1 MMKTLRYVFL
11 LLAAVLVVL
20 ASTVLPKVTFD
31 SDMMALFPQDA
42 RNPAVAKANELLEEG
57 VTRKIFFLLSSSD
70 WQDTLRAVP
79 LFEQALSACDCIAA
93 VSARQNMD
101 NLVELQ
107 QHYQQFASMLLSQKD
122 RVLLEEEQGQVLIEA
137 ALQELMANPAS
148 LSTAELMGDPLSTL
162 DAYLASL
169 QGQTSGR
176 GAIEDGYIY
185 FDDASADRRYLLV
198 TADIAGSPYG
208 LDVQSA
214 VHETINNARARFAEA
229 VQDPDI
235 VQTGVFF
242 YARAGT
248 EQARAE
254 VSTIGVGSL
263 VGIIVIFLL
272 VFRSLGLLLLAMVP
286 TTAGV
291 VAGLILCQLIFGSV
305 HVIALVFGA
314 SLIGVSI
321 DYSLHFL
328 CKRQAMGLGWQPRVG
343 LRKVIV
349 GLSLGLLT
357 TTAGYLGFV
366 IAGFPG
372 FKQVAVF
379 SCAGLLVSYMV
390 VVGFYPWIL
399 GSPDKRMP
407 PQSLRLKLTAYLA
420 AARRYLP
427 WIKRPEI
434 AAPLLVIAIG
444 GLWQLQMLDDIRAM
458 QLPNSELQAQEA
470 RFREVVGQVT
480 AMQYLLVEGDTQ
492 EALLQKLEQLQAP
505 LREAQTAGA
514 IDGFTNLTSWLPSKA
529 TQQDN
534 NALVLEQLIDKGL
547 LDIYLDTLGVK
558 DAARAQIINSFTQPA
573 ADFLTIDKI
582 IDSLEK
588 LLRRPL
594 YFSSEGKHYSL
605 VLLDDLHN
613 TEPLRELAETSDN
626 VLWVDRVA
634 TTNELLQ
641 QYRERASMVLA
652 AAYAVIF
659 LLLSLRYGLRGALA
673 VIMPPLLASV
683 FVLVVFGWF
692 GIGLSVFN
700 IVALLLVLG
709 IGIDSTL
716 FLRES
721 GGRGYDT
728 LFAALLSTLT
738 TLLSFGLLALSA
750 THAIFSFGL
759 TVLLGIVM
767 SFLLAPLS
775 IKPVT
780 SQ

>member
-1 MMKTLRYVFL
+1 
-11 LLAAVLVVL
+11 
-20 ASTVLPKVTFD
+20 
-31 SDMMALFPQDA
+31 
-42 RNPAVAKANELLEEG
+42 LEEG

-70 WQDTLRAVP
+70 WQGTLNALP
-79 LFEQALSACDCIAA
+79 AFEQALSACDCIAA
-93 VSARQNMD
+93 VSARQNVD

-107 QHYQQFASMLLSQKD
+107 QHYQKFASVLLSEKD

-148 LSTAELMGDPLSTL
+148 LSTADLMGDPLSTL
-162 DAYLASL
+162 DDYLASL
-169 QGQTSGR
+169 QRQTSGR
-176 GAIEDGYIY
+176 GAIEEGYIY
-185 FDDASADRRYLLV
+185 FDDANADRRYLLV
-198 TADIAGSPYG
+198 AAEIASSPYG
-208 LDVQSA
+208 LDTQSA
-214 VHETINNARARFAEA
+214 VHEATANAQSRFTEA

-254 VSTIGVGSL
+254 ISTIGLGSL

-272 VFRSLGLLLLAMVP
+272 VFRSVGLLLLAMVP
-286 TTAGV
+286 TGAGV
-291 VAGLILCQLIFGSV
+291 VAGLVLCQLIFGSV

-328 CKRQAMGLGWQPRVG
+328 CKRQAMGPGWQPRVG
-343 LRKVIV
+343 LRRVIV

-357 TTAGYLGFV
+357 TTAGYLGFA

-379 SCAGLLVSYMV
+379 SCAGLIMSYMV
-390 VVGFYPWIL
+390 VAGFYPWIL
-399 GSPDKRMP
+399 RSPGAQMP
-407 PQSLRLKLTAYLA
+407 PQYLRLKLTAYLA

-434 AAPLLVIAIG
+434 AAPLVAIAIG

-458 QLPNSELQAQEA
+458 QLPNPELGAQEA

-480 AMQYLLVEGDTQ
+480 AMQYLLVEGDTP

-505 LREAQTAGA
+505 LQKAQTAGA
-514 IDGFTNLTSWLPSKA
+514 IDGFVNLATWLPSRA

-547 LDIYLDTLGVK
+547 LKTYLDTLGVK
-558 DAARAQIINSFTQPA
+558 EVARAQIMDTFTRPA
-573 ADFLTIDKI
+573 ADFLTIDNTVA
-582 IDSLEK
+582 SLEK

-594 YFSSEGKHYSL
+594 HFSDGGKHYSL
-605 VLLDDLHN
+605 VLLENLHKARS
-613 TEPLRELAETSDN
+613 LQKLADAN
-626 VLWVDRVA
+626 DKVLWVDRVA
-634 TTNELLQ
+634 TTNQLLQ
-641 QYRERASMVLA
+641 QYRESASLVLGC
-652 AAYAVIF
+652 AYAVILF
-659 LLLSLRYGLRGALA
+659 LLSLRYGLRGALA
-673 VIMPPLLASV
+673 VIMPPLLASL

-728 LFAALLSTLT
+728 LFAVCLSTLT

-750 THAIFSFGL
+750 THAIYSFGL

-767 SFLLAPLS
+767 SFILAPLS
-775 IKPVT
+775 IKPVP